1 VPDVSYSLALRWI
14 ILPLL
19 LLTLGWKV
27 AVQLSGS
34 QEGGQP
40 GGSQEGTK
48 SSSKI
53 AEFLVRQRF
62 TVATFQNAQVGEPAI
77 QASAGDCRILIAE
90 SRSDGSDQDRLRHYA
105 TARDTVFVV
114 FGGRIYAEQPTWL
127 TTFDYLWSKFLRE
140 LGSKA
145 PATPVFTVIATKS
158 CGAERLP
165 WTELG

>member
-1 VPDVSYSLALRWI
+1 VSYSLALRWI
-14 ILPLL
+14 IIPLL

-34 QEGGQP
+34 QEGGQL
-40 GGSQEGTK
+40 GGLGTK
-48 SSSKI
+48 ASSKI

-62 TVATFQNAQVGEPAI
+62 IVTTFQNAQVGEPAI

-90 SRSDGSDQDRLRHYA
+90 SRSEGSDQDRLRHYA
-105 TARDTVFVV
+105 TARDAVFVV

-145 PATPVFTVIATKS
+145 PATPVLTVIATKS

-165 WTELG
+165 WHQLG

>member
-1 VPDVSYSLALRWI
+1 VPDVSYSLALRWVI
-14 ILPLL
+14 IPLL

-34 QEGGQP
+34 HGGQSA
-40 GGSQEGTK
+40 GSQEGTN
-48 SSSKI
+48 SSKI

-62 TVATFQNAQVGEPAI
+62 IVTTFQNAQIGEPAI
-77 QASAGDCRILIAE
+77 QASAGNCRILIAG

-105 TARDTVFVV
+105 TARDIIFVV

-140 LGSKA
+140 VGSEA
-145 PATPVFTVIATKS
+145 LATPVLTVIATKS

-165 WTELG
+165 WHQLG